1 MDKAALDNLIH
12 KHNWLKKMLGG
23 MPQELRSHWE
33 VRNYRPGDVIC
44 EQEGTPVC
52 FYVLLEGTVKAEH
65 TAEDGSKLLIA
76 YLTPGE
82 MISDI
87 ELATGRAYICTT
99 TALTKSVMLALRVE
113 MYRKWF
119 AADNQFLQFLTTQ
132 LAEKL
137 YAGSRKSID
146 QVSMSLRHKLLRF
159 LYRQIEHYNFNE
171 HVAFIAT
178 ISREELAAQWGV
190 TLRSVNRVLKELRDR
205 QVIYVKK
212 NQIICNETSRYF
224 IAKELEEIENLH

>member
-76 YLTPGE
+76 YLRPE
-82 MISDI
+82 
-87 ELATGRAYICTT
+87 R
-99 TALTKSVMLALRVE
+99 
-113 MYRKWF
+113 
-119 AADNQFLQFLTTQ
+119 
-132 LAEKL
+132 
-137 YAGSRKSID
+137 
-146 QVSMSLRHKLLRF
+146 
-159 LYRQIEHYNFNE
+159 
-171 HVAFIAT
+171 
-178 ISREELAAQWGV
+178 
-190 TLRSVNRVLKELRDR
+190 
-205 QVIYVKK
+205 
-212 NQIICNETSRYF
+212 
-224 IAKELEEIENLH
+224 